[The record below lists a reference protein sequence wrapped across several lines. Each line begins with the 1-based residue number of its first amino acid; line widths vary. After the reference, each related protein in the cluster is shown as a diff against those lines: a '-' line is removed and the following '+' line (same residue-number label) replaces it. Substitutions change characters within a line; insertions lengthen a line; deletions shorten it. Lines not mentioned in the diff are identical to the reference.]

1 MSIIKPCTHL
11 HPAPSPYTQL
21 HPPRADRM
29 LLMLIPTLVFE
40 ISNPK
45 SIFGKIWDKK
55 VKAICF
61 TWKLAHAHYL
71 EDADSCFDISFLNF
85 QTQISSMLILILRLV
100 FWNSKPKS
108 SFCANFSQKCSI
120 LHFAWKLV
128 HRVFWRCD
136 CKDTEV
142 GLGAK
147 MNNCIRCSLFLYF
160 YRS

>member
-108 SFCANFSQKCSI
+108 SFWANLSWEGWIFY
-120 LHFAWKLV
+120 FAWELV
-128 HRVFWRCD
+128 QTVSWGGD
-136 CKDTEV
+136 CMDT
-142 GLGAK
+142 K
-147 MNNCIRCSLFLYF
+147 
-160 YRS
+160 